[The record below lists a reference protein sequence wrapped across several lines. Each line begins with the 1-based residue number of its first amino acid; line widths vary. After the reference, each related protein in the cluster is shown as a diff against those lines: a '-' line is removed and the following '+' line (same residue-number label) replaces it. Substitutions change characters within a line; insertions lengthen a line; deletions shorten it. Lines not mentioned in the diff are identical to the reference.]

1 MGPSRPFFYV
11 YRSTYVSLTSR
22 VLAATPLDEANLPS
36 RCMVLGRED
45 TLALLGP
52 FSEIYQTARAA
63 AGEAWSK
70 ANKKGKANKGAH

>member
-11 YRSTYVSLTSR
+11 YRSTYVGLTSQ
-22 VLAATPLDEANLPS
+22 VLPATTSDEANLPS

-52 FSEIYQTARAA
+52 FSEIYRVARAG
-63 AGEAWSK
+63 AGEALESE
-70 ANKKGKANKGAH
+70 ANKKGK